1 MSKRLPT
8 KLIDKTYEGYEVR
21 YEGSDEYKEHLED
34 YSEYINQL
42 NATYHGGPMD
52 SPEEPEMEPK
62 MLTERQW
69 NLLKKYMDQ
78 AQRRRSFR
86 RGSKSMRSR
95 STGSRTTPGSIR
107 LNIISRLIGV
117 PQKRVLQYLNEPHL

>member
-1 MSKRLPT
+1 
-8 KLIDKTYEGYEVR
+8 
-21 YEGSDEYKEHLED
+21 
-34 YSEYINQL
+34 
-42 NATYHGGPMD
+42 MD